1 MKCLMNKKGKILFFN
16 SELKWNAKFVVD
28 VGKGGFSVPF
38 SKSGRTLK
46 YSDIMIKSTQV
57 FGFIVSSNVV
67 NLNDKERN

>member
-16 SELKWNAKFVVD
+16 SVLIWNAKFVVD

-38 SKSGRTLK
+38 SKNGRTLK
-46 YSDIMIKSTQV
+46 YSDIMLKSTQV